1 MTIRRYG
8 VVRCVA
14 KLGFAVLIFVPPA
27 ARSEI
32 ADSAPSG
39 FTVRISA
46 TMHASP
52 ADVYSRIVRVG
63 EWWSSQHT
71 YSGDARNLSIDAHA
85 GGCFCE
91 KLPDGGSVQH
101 MEVVQVRPGKLLRMY
116 GGLGPLQGLAGAG
129 PMTFDLK
136 PEQGGTRL
144 EFSYTVSGY
153 LPQGL
158 ASWAGPVNDVLTM
171 QIARLKNY
179 VDAGNPAPQSAAQP
193 KAEPKSR

>member
-1 MTIRRYG
+1 VRLALAILLSAG
-8 VVRCVA
+8 V
-14 KLGFAVLIFVPPA
+14 
-27 ARSEI
+27 ARAEI
-32 ADSAPSG
+32 ADSAAGG
-39 FTVRISA
+39 FTIKIA
-46 TMHASP
+46 TSLHASP

-63 EWWSSQHT
+63 DWWSSQHT
-71 YSGDARNLSIDAHA
+71 YSGDTHNMSIDPRA

-101 MEVVQVRPGKLLRMY
+101 MEVVQARPGRLLRMY

-136 PEQGGTRL
+136 PAEGGTRL

-158 ASWAGPVNDVLTM
+158 AGWAGPVNEVLSM
-171 QIARLKNY
+171 QIARLKSY
-179 VDAGNPAPQSAAQP
+179 VETGNPAAQTAAQP
-193 KAEPKSR
+193 KAEPKAR